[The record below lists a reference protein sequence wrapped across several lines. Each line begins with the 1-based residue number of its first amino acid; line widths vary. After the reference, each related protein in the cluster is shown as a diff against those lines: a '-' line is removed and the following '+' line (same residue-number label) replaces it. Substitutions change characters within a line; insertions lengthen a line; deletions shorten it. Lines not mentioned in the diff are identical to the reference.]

1 LDIKSKKSS
10 DRFSTR
16 VIAFFLCVLFFT
28 ASALALVS
36 ALKIDYGDLRYG
48 DLRNFFIDRSYEES
62 QALQLDLALRADR
75 LAREFNH
82 YRNEEYIEAGG
93 AVYTREFED
102 AARNLF
108 ENEIWR
114 YRESGDF
121 LLPDEPASA
130 LDQPPRPALVSEY
143 DHDVALAEFAAQN
156 EERIRQTVVRQQ
168 LRDFRQYVRQLE
180 QIKGFDFYISDGEHI
195 LTNQSIEEGGS
206 VDMTAFRSKA
216 AWLIYEDDGGLTQS
230 PSPSARYRHIAA
242 ELENSLFTD
251 SAFYEGPAA
260 FYDDSAEGPAA
271 AFTICL
277 AFDDSYIADRAAI
290 FGRVKSQL
298 QVLTPIIVGG
308 CLLALAALIYLLAVT
323 GRKDGAK
330 ALTHP
335 FDRVF
340 TEIQIAVVIL
350 ALVGGYYVLVTAVMG
365 NTTYEWGSFG
375 SWADIV
381 LLALPVAALAAAGL
395 WFVLSCV
402 RNLKAGLFFRNT
414 IIWIICGIIW
424 QICCR
429 IYRGLH
435 QVFDRQN
442 PMTKLV
448 ALALALIL
456 LSATVVL
463 APVMLVLTL
472 VFAPRWLKKYAAVK
486 KGVEEARRGN
496 FSWRI
501 PVPEDAH
508 SEFDELA
515 RGVNEIAG
523 ASGIA
528 IQNELKNQRLKTDL
542 ISNVSHDL
550 KTPLTSIITYVDL
563 LRREGLTS
571 PAAPEYLGVLE
582 QKSRRLQ
589 KLTEDLFDAAKAS
602 SGAIPVRFARVD
614 LLSLIRQGLGEM
626 DAGFAAARLEVILKA
641 KEEKYWVNADGQL
654 LWRIVEN
661 LMSNV
666 QKYAFEGSR
675 VYIDVTERESGR
687 RETIMEMKNIS
698 RAPLNMPADELMERF
713 QRGDESRTTEGS
725 GLGLAIAQ
733 DLAKLQNGCC
743 QVSVDGD
750 LFKATLILAA
760 WPGDPGQDAPAE
772 DEVA

>member
-1 LDIKSKKSS
+1 MDIKSKKSS
-10 DRFSTR
+10 DRFSRR
-16 VIAFFLCVLFFT
+16 VAVFFLCALFFT
-28 ASALALVS
+28 VSAVALVG
-36 ALKIDYGDLRYG
+36 ALKIDYGDLRHS
-48 DLRNFFIDRSYEES
+48 DLRNFFIDRNYEES
-62 QALQLDLALRADR
+62 QAMQHDFAFTADR
-75 LAREFNH
+75 LANEFYH
-82 YRNEEYIEAGG
+82 YRNEDYIEAGG
-93 AVYTREFED
+93 AVYAHEFEG
-102 AARNLF
+102 AAHNLF
-108 ENEIWR
+108 DSEVWR
-114 YRESGDF
+114 YRESAILADT
-121 LLPDEPASA
+121 PQPATESA
-130 LDQPPRPALVSEY
+130 FGEPPRPALDLGY
-143 DHDVALAEFAAQN
+143 DHDVARAEFAAQN
-156 EERIRQTVVRQQ
+156 EERIRQTVIAQQ

-180 QIKGFDFYISDGEHI
+180 QIEGFDFYISDGEHI

-206 VDMTAFRSKA
+206 VDMAAFRSKA
-216 AWLIYEDDGGLTQS
+216 AWLIYGDGGMTQY
-230 PSPSARYRHIAA
+230 PSPTARYRHIAA
-242 ELENSLFTD
+242 DTEKVLFTD
-251 SAFYEGPAA
+251 SAFYDDPAA
-260 FYDDSAEGPAA
+260 F
-271 AFTICL
+271 TVCL
-277 AFDDSYIADRAAI
+277 SFDDSYIAERAAI

-298 QVLTPIIVGG
+298 QVLVPIIIGG
-308 CLLALAALIYLLAVT
+308 CLLALAALLYLIAVT
-323 GRKDGAK
+323 GRKGGAK

-340 TEIQIAVVIL
+340 TEVQITAVIL
-350 ALVGGYYVLVTAVMG
+350 ALVGEYSVLDAAVRRV

-375 SWADIV
+375 GWVDIG
-381 LLALPVAALAAAGL
+381 LLALPVAVLAAAGL
-395 WFVLSCV
+395 WFILSCV

-414 IIWIICGIIW
+414 IIWKICQIIEK
-424 QICCR
+424 ICRR
-429 IYRGLH
+429 IYQGVH

-448 ALALALIL
+448 IVALALIL

-463 APVMLVLTL
+463 APVMLVLVL

-501 PVPEDAH
+501 PVPEGAH

-515 RGVNEIAG
+515 RGVNEISG

-563 LRREGLTS
+563 LKREGLTS

-675 VYIDVTERESGR
+675 VYIDVTEQGFDR
-687 RETIMEMKNIS
+687 RETILEMKNIS
-698 RAPLNMPADELMERF
+698 RAPLNMPAEELMERF

-733 DLAKLQNGCC
+733 DLARLQNGSC

-750 LFKATLILAA
+750 LFKVKLILEP
-760 WPGDPGQDAPAE
+760 WPGEPGQADAPLAPDE